1 MSNQALLD
9 VIAFLEKTSND
20 VNRLEEEGEVLIK
33 SDGQRA
39 FQMKLEE
46 KAEILAALGENAWEL
61 TRKVEGELGDEITQ
75 KLEQFSMSASTA
87 LRIGSV
93 FFMTALLYPEDHK
106 PGEPN
111 DLDAYIEK
119 LKGLV

>member
-1 MSNQALLD
+1 M
-9 VIAFLEKTSND
+9 
-20 VNRLEEEGEVLIK
+20 
-33 SDGQRA
+33 
-39 FQMKLEE
+39 
-46 KAEILAALGENAWEL
+46 

>member
-46 KAEILAALGENAWEL
+46 KAEILAAL
-61 TRKVEGELGDEITQ
+61 
-75 KLEQFSMSASTA
+75 
-87 LRIGSV
+87 
-93 FFMTALLYPEDHK
+93 
-106 PGEPN
+106 
-111 DLDAYIEK
+111 
-119 LKGLV
+119 